1 MAAHV
6 YWRLLVTYNNG
17 GNAVGLQELDM
28 HSTASGANVATG
40 GTATASETYSGLSPA
55 NAFDGNASTIWGTA
69 SQISGAWIQYQF
81 ASATSIV
88 EYAIT
93 TRNDGYWNQVPMR
106 WQFQYSD
113 DGTTW
118 TTADNVFATGW
129 GQNVTQTFTVG
140 ANVGILNGASVG
152 RQLKDFQRALTYALV
167 SGNAGRRIDK
177 PNWGGRVC
185 CPAAPKTT
193 VNGTVTELGNA
204 KQGALVIAYDKPTL
218 AFLGMARTASDGTYS
233 IECTGSTNAWVVAFD
248 PTTFQMIGFDQV
260 TPG

>member
-17 GNAVGLQELDM
+17 GNAVGLQELDL
-28 HSTASGANVATG
+28 HSTAGGANVATG

-55 NAFDGNASTIWGTA
+55 NAFDGNTSTIWGTA

-93 TRNDGYWNQVPMR
+93 TRNDSYWNQVPMR

-118 TTADNVFATGW
+118 TTADNVYASGW

-140 ANVGILNGASVG
+140 ANFGILNGASVG
-152 RQLKDFQRALTYALV
+152 HQIKGQQPALTYTV
-167 SGNAGRRIDK
+167 PTGNAGRRIDK
-177 PNWGGRVC
+177 PYWGGRVC
-185 CPAAPKTT
+185 SPAAIKTT
-193 VNGTVTELGNA
+193 VSGTVSELGTA
-204 KQGALVIAYDKPTL
+204 KQGVLVMAYDKLTSAL
-218 AFLGMARTASDGTYS
+218 LGTARTASDGTYT
-233 IECTGSTNAWVVAFD
+233 IECTGSPNAWVVAFD